1 MNDKQS
7 LVIELLRERLDS
19 VKTGV
24 IIKGIEDISP
34 KDIILHLSETHAPI
48 YAAVVGYGSVDE
60 SKDNIE
66 CEITASIEKAVLW
79 RSNPEYAGHILVFIK
94 TDTEKLHSLAEFDVI
109 TTRDVSRFLLEL
121 QLKNDNNTP
130 TRNFWTALRD
140 TSDYYTFNAL
150 YDFAAAISEE
160 KEATSSIPQN
170 MWRINLLSD
179 SEILG
184 TKNDPRERLERNRNL
199 IFAIGQMSEDSRK
212 KMSRSL
218 ARTKADDKDR
228 LQAAYYKLQ
237 SFYKYGRREDLKE
250 LSLETVQELFSASQ
264 KKAKRDK
271 TNSNQDGN
279 TTNTGDNISDN
290 STPIRPKE
298 LDSLISDA
306 IVFGE
311 DEDLENIQELFDK
324 LSKHYDPE
332 TEGNDDEIA
341 PVGGIFGDRS
351 IAIEN
356 HQNDDLRKLVGKFC
370 NISAWGGLME
380 TDESVLKDA
389 ISADI
394 TNAEF
399 FQPEDAE
406 SIVAFSGGIDGSQ
419 SLFDFIIQFD
429 AQFDEKG
436 IETVEHFSPIIENLK
451 LQREKLY
458 SSIDMILYH
467 PILLFGASEEKRQ
480 TLIDYIAAWEK
491 LYHAFCVNEPTMR
504 QISAGGTSFIARAI
518 LLLDI
523 LYVKTP
529 KEWKGIL
536 LPLHPIYL
544 WRYYEVFRTLPGKKA
559 ILSDDDKDALSSVLS
574 RLPQVLSFIIANSVV
589 TESEDRVLP
598 CSGSIEMLPT
608 FENKTNRYLGNDGTE
623 AVEEILTRWVGFAP
637 YTRNEIRICTVD
649 APDLIGILRQI
660 KSFMDK
666 NSCKRVVYDVYL
678 TRNQNGNT
686 ELSKLDYAGKDYEI
700 GEYIK
705 QDRISISIKNVQS
718 SKDVK
723 TALDFRPV
731 HVAFYFD
738 QSSYAIEYGPNS
750 HNLYINPLVI
760 TYDYDFDE
768 IQHRGSIFPSSDMDS
783 GLIGDYHKMMR
794 SADVISNNMNPRTTY
809 NGSADMTAVV
819 STIEEGLT
827 QWLVVADRDTNNYQP
842 EKAIPI
848 GEMQYDKRTVN
859 VWASDESRII
869 SQYLTLLRG
878 YNLYPKAE
886 TLIDILRK
894 FGHIASN
901 GLISIPRFGADAQ
914 AIDNKK
920 KGLIGTLFAASWYM
934 KMHNNRNAMVASLD
948 DDKARLWLQN
958 RHFGN
963 ERADLVGLYYDE
975 DKNTLHVQP
984 IEVKTRDE
992 SPDAVISPDESNPK
1006 LFNIKGH
1013 AAEQVASVIEIL
1025 KGIFMSDE
1033 YMTDMFTSARREVL
1047 KYQIVSECFRN
1058 IHDADWQKH
1067 WYDILKKAFT
1077 NGQSK
1082 GVNVVVSG
1090 LLVHIKLNEATGG
1103 EHIACHYPEYDD
1115 CQIDYWKLTAKEIQ
1129 KDVLGDPSPVREAPV
1144 TDFDMTE
1151 EGDAEANDVEDAIVD
1166 IDIEEKPQR
1175 SEASKVIPFPELS
1188 DSTDGLMVAEAK
1200 VEYGTKHKS
1209 TTGAVVDKKAG
1220 VEGVSSEEIEQLV
1233 RDFKRA
1239 CGDYHV
1245 SLRECDAENTVVG
1258 PSVIRLKFRLG
1269 RGQALQGLS
1278 SHLED
1283 IGREMKRT
1291 GVIIQQVPNSDE
1303 LLLDVPRLKREQVL
1317 FRDVISSLPV
1327 VTSPEQLYFPLGR
1340 TPNGEDLIENLGEM
1354 PHMLVG
1360 GSTGS
1365 GKSVFLFTMLAS
1377 LLMTHPNKEDM
1388 LLVLSSSK
1396 LEDFIHFEG
1405 LPHLYSRSIISD
1417 ATEATKVIKDVIFE
1431 ESERRGKLLAQARVA
1446 NITEYN
1452 KVANEKLAP
1461 IVVVID
1467 EFADLADQLETKK
1480 EQNAF
1485 YKPVQRI
1492 AQAGRS
1498 RGIHLVICTQRP
1510 EAKLVPATTKAQL
1523 NGRVAL
1529 RVNDG
1534 ISSRMIIESPDAQY
1548 LQKHGDMIY
1557 KNGDVVERAQG
1568 YLIEIP
1574 ELDDIV
1580 KNVIN
1585 WKN

>member
-1 MNDKQS
+1 MMDKQS
-7 LVIELLRERLDS
+7 LVTELLQEQLKE
-19 VKTGV
+19 VKTGI
-24 IIKGIEDISP
+24 IIKGIDGITPDAIACKIADLYKPLYVAVIGYERT
-34 KDIILHLSETHAPI
+34 SEAHQDDLELT
-48 YAAVVGYGSVDE
+48 D
-60 SKDNIE
+60 
-66 CEITASIEKAVLW
+66 SIEKAVLW
-79 RSNPEYAGHILVFIK
+79 RSNPECAGRILVFIK
-94 TDTEKLHSLAEFDVI
+94 NDTDKLHSLAEFDVV
-109 TTRDVSRFLLEL
+109 TTRDVSRFLLEQ
-121 QLKNDNNTP
+121 QLKGDNNTP
-130 TRNFWTALRD
+130 THNFWEALRS
-140 TSDYYTFNAL
+140 TSDYYNFDAL
-150 YDFAAAISEE
+150 YEFVASVSESENQAEAI
-160 KEATSSIPQN
+160 PNN
-170 MWRINLLSD
+170 MWRINLLLD
-179 SEILG
+179 SSILG
-184 TKNDPRERLERNRNL
+184 TKSDPKDRLAKNRDL
-199 IFAIGQMSEDSRK
+199 IFAIGQLSEDSRK
-212 KMSRSL
+212 KLSRSL
-218 ARTKADDKDR
+218 ARTKAGDKDR
-228 LQAAYYKLQ
+228 LQKAYHSLQ
-237 SFYKYGRREDLKE
+237 TLYKYGKKETLRDLD
-250 LSLETVQELFSASQ
+250 LETVQELFSASQ
-264 KKAKRDK
+264 KKSKKKDK
-271 TNSNQDGN
+271 TPPTEN
-279 TTNTGDNISDN
+279 GDTPEVTVEN
-290 STPIRPKE
+290 TPIRPKE
-298 LDSLISDA
+298 LDNLISDA

-311 DEDLENIQELFDK
+311 EEELENIQELLK
-324 LSKHYDPE
+324 ELSKHYDPE
-332 TEGNDDEIA
+332 TEENDDEIP
-341 PVGGIFGDRS
+341 PVGGIFGDRNIVLES
-351 IAIEN
+351 
-356 HQNDDLRKLVGKFC
+356 HQNDLRKLVGKFC
-370 NISAWGGLME
+370 NLSSWGGLME

-394 TNAEF
+394 TDSKF
-399 FQPEDAE
+399 FDPESTQ
-406 SIVAFSGGIDGSQ
+406 SIIAFSGGIDGSQ
-419 SLFDFIIQFD
+419 ALFDFIVQFD
-429 AQFDEKG
+429 AQFDAKG
-436 IETVEHFSPIIENLK
+436 LDSAERFSPIIENLK
-451 LQREKLY
+451 EQRKRLFA
-458 SSIDMILYH
+458 SIDMIMYH
-467 PILLFGASEEKRQ
+467 PVLFFGASEDNRQ
-480 TLIDYIAAWEK
+480 TLIDYIQAWEG

-518 LLLDI
+518 LLLDV

-544 WRYYEVFRTLPGKKA
+544 WRFYEVFRTLPNKKA
-559 ILSDDDKDALSSVLS
+559 SLSDEDKEALSSVLS

-589 TESEDRVLP
+589 TESSEDRVLP

-623 AVEEILTRWVGFAP
+623 SVEEILTRWVGFAP
-637 YTRNEIRICTVD
+637 YTRNEIRICSVD
-649 APDLIGILRQI
+649 APDLIGILRQV

-666 NSCKRVVYDVYL
+666 NSCRRVVYDMYL

-705 QDRISISIKNVQS
+705 QDRISISVRNVRS
-718 SKDVK
+718 ANDVK
-723 TALDFRPV
+723 AALDFRPV

-738 QSSYAIEYGPNS
+738 QSSYAIEFGPNS

-768 IQHRGSIFPSSDMDS
+768 IQHKGSIFPSSEMDS
-783 GLIGDYHKMMR
+783 GLIGDYHKLMR

-819 STIEEGLT
+819 STIEAGLT

-842 EKAIPI
+842 GNAIPI
-848 GEMQYDKRTVN
+848 GEMQYDKRMVN
-859 VWASDESRII
+859 AWASDNSRII

-886 TLIDILRK
+886 TLIEILRQ

-901 GLISIPRFGADAQ
+901 GLISIPKFGADAQ

-934 KMHNNRNAMVASLD
+934 RKHEDALVASLD

-958 RHFGN
+958 RKDSN
-963 ERADLVGLYYDE
+963 ERADLVGLYYDK
-975 DKNTLHVQP
+975 DTNTLHIQP
-984 IEVKTRDE
+984 IEVKTRDD
-992 SPDAVISPDESNPK
+992 SPDATFTKDEIDSK
-1006 LFNIKGH
+1006 VFNISGH
-1013 AAEQVASVIEIL
+1013 AADQIATVIEIL
-1025 KGIFMSDE
+1025 REIFTMDE
-1033 YMTDMFTSARREVL
+1033 NTADMFTSARREVL

-1058 IHDADWQKH
+1058 MHDADWQKR
-1067 WYDILKKAFT
+1067 WYDILKKAFSSS
-1077 NGQSK
+1077 QSK
-1082 GVNVVVSG
+1082 NITIDVSG
-1090 LLVHIKLNEATGG
+1090 LLMHIKLNEASGG
-1103 EHIACHYPEYDD
+1103 EHIICRHPEHDD
-1115 CQIDYWKLTAKEIQ
+1115 CLIDYWKLTAKEIQ
-1129 KDVLGDPSPVREAPV
+1129 RDVLGDGSLVKEMWTP
-1144 TDFDMTE
+1144 DFDVSE
-1151 EGDAEANDVEDAIVD
+1151 ENGESSQENDAIVD
-1166 IDIEEKPQR
+1166 SDIETPSEVGKPEGNKIVQYPEIQ
-1175 SEASKVIPFPELS
+1175 STAS
-1188 DSTDGLMVAEAK
+1188 GQMVAESPAS
-1200 VEYGTKHKS
+1200 YGDHIKDKQDIQDQTS
-1209 TTGAVVDKKAG
+1209 TS
-1220 VEGVSSEEIEQLV
+1220 GVSLEEIEQLV
-1233 RDFKRA
+1233 KDFKRS

-1245 SLRECDAENTVVG
+1245 SLRECEAKNTVVG

-1303 LLLDVPRLKREQVL
+1303 LLLDVPRLKREKVL
-1317 FRDVISSLPV
+1317 FKDVISSLPEV
-1327 VTSPEQLYFPLGR
+1327 KSPEQLFFPLGR
-1340 TPNGEDLIENLGEM
+1340 TPNGMDLIEDLGQM

-1365 GKSVFLFTMLAS
+1365 GKSVFLFTMLAAM
-1377 LLMTHPNKEDM
+1377 LMTHPHKED
-1388 LLVLSSSK
+1388 LQLILSSSK

-1405 LPHLYSRSIISD
+1405 LPHLYSGSVISD
-1417 ATEATKVIKDVIFE
+1417 ATEATRVIKEVVFE
-1431 ESERRGKLLAQARVA
+1431 ESERRGKLLAEARVA

-1452 KVANEKLAP
+1452 KIATEKLAP

-1510 EAKLVPATTKAQL
+1510 EAKLVPSTTKAQL

-1534 ISSRMIIESPDAQY
+1534 ISSRMIIEAPDAQY

-1557 KNGDVVERAQG
+1557 KNGDVIERAQG

-1574 ELDDIV
+1574 ELDEIV
-1580 KNVIN
+1580 NNVIN
-1585 WKN
+1585 GKY